1 MWKVFT
7 LRFLTWM
14 MDLSGSSQKMETT
27 RVISDRGNLCR
38 KLASQLFHHWVTKQT
53 DGTSVVARA
62 GGTVPRDGFT
72 RAVTWSS
79 NQWPGGTTEGGASG
93 GAGGAGATEET
104 RLLPELVLK
113 TERERTK

>member
-62 GGTVPRDGFT
+62 GRDSAKRWFYQGHH
-72 RAVTWSS
+72 
-79 NQWPGGTTEGGASG
+79 
-93 GAGGAGATEET
+93 
-104 RLLPELVLK
+104 LELEPVA
-113 TERERTK
+113 RWDH